1 MQMTAAFAG
10 AVTVSIPI
18 FALAAGAEA
27 RTIRERLKRP
37 DEKWEAEFARYR
49 ADHELD
55 LGGQPADVF
64 AYFRGVPA
72 LSKAYLI
79 ERAVAIGAAVVWLVV
94 FVLLTI
100 AELRCLAWLADGA
113 RPGGSGLATFTLTCV
128 GVAMVALII
137 GPAIYLAVPLLAP
150 VDVIP
155 QGLKD
160 AVAPKLADK
169 DGRGFMKKVFSEL
182 EGAITRAAEQVDA
195 EPKQGREPAPGREAG
210 QPPPPGS

>member
-1 MQMTAAFAG
+1 MQMTVAFAA

-27 RTIRERLKRP
+27 RTIRERLRRP
-37 DEKWEAEFARYR
+37 DEKWESEFARYR
-49 ADHELD
+49 AEHEFD
-55 LGGQPADVF
+55 LGAEPTDVF

-79 ERAVAIGAAVVWLVV
+79 ERAIAVGAAIVWLVV

-113 RPGGSGLATFTLTCV
+113 RPGDSGLAAFTLACI

-150 VDVIP
+150 VDMIP

-169 DGRGFMKKVFSEL
+169 DGRGFIKRVFSEL
-182 EGAITRAAEQVDA
+182 EGAITRAADQVEAEQR
-195 EPKQGREPAPGREAG
+195 QGREPAAGREAD
-210 QPPPPGS
+210 QPPAPAS